1 AAAAAASSGPVNLV
15 SLSLTGTVTLGPML
29 AANQLRV
36 VAYDR
41 DGKILGSDETVEGT
55 TGAFEIK
62 ITNGY
67 SGVVI
72 FKVLDGNPNEADYM
86 DEATQRGLSLGK
98 TGALPDLRAIVV
110 TEGIVPKTVHINP
123 LTELAAVKSGLAEG
137 SVVTTRSSAELLTIS
152 RALAKTLALSTTGQ
166 LLSDI
171 AVIPTVNLDGSPN
184 ASANDAGKLLD
195 TISQLER
202 LNNFTSPTAAIATV
216 AGQLKEVDLARGE
229 SGFKDPTVTNV
240 AQFQTAVLQTPPTIA
255 GVTFSA
261 DTGVSG
267 TDLITSN
274 GTQNITVK
282 FSKALESTRTL
293 SWKTTDSGVWSAPVA
308 GNGTDTLV
316 LTGASLSS
324 GSRTLQFRYTS
335 TATSLSEAAQVNT
348 GVNLVYTLDTT
359 APTTPVVTDLIF
371 SVDSGTSGTDLI
383 TNSAAQTVSGTI
395 TSAVFAT
402 ERIFGSVDG
411 GVTWSEITNRSTN
424 NVTGETTFNWNVAA
438 LVNQTATG
446 TKSLVFQVRDAAGN
460 VSSNSN
466 ATPYVL
472 DTAVPDNSIDL
483 STITISAD
491 TGTDGD
497 FRTATKVQTITAQLG
512 KGLNTSPANGET
524 LWGSVDNGSTWTDL
538 NGSIA
543 NRTTGGR
550 NLVWTNV
557 SLIEGDNTI
566 VFKITD
572 VAGNTLAALGN
583 RTYFLETLPPPPT
596 LTLAADTGVN
606 TNDGITR
613 NGRFNVTDVLS
624 GHTWQYSL
632 DGGTNWTTGSGT
644 FFIAPAGSYV
654 LGAIQLRQTS
664 EGGLV
669 SAVDKTLRA
678 ITIDTSAAA
687 PTLALAA
694 DTGDDPND
702 FITNNGTI
710 NVTGLEA
717 GATWRYRLGG
727 GDWQTGGAVVAGRSS
742 FVLPSSG
749 LLGTFY
755 AASEIQV
762 QQTDLAGN
770 TSAITSYGNAVR
782 VRTTPP
788 DMSFASGG
796 GLSLSADSGTTTTGF
811 YRAGTSPQNNDWLT
825 NTTSQIIRATLS
837 QRLATGDR
845 LLGSIDNGVNF
856 R

>member
-1 AAAAAASSGPVNLV
+1 
-15 SLSLTGTVTLGPML
+15 M
-29 AANQLRV
+29 
-36 VAYDR
+36 
-41 DGKILGSDETVEGT
+41 
-55 TGAFEIK
+55 
-62 ITNGY
+62 
-67 SGVVI
+67 
-72 FKVLDGNPNEADYM
+72 
-86 DEATQRGLSLGK
+86 
-98 TGALPDLRAIVV
+98 
-110 TEGIVPKTVHINP
+110 
-123 LTELAAVKSGLAEG
+123 
-137 SVVTTRSSAELLTIS
+137 
-152 RALAKTLALSTTGQ
+152 
-166 LLSDI
+166 
-171 AVIPTVNLDGSPN
+171 
-184 ASANDAGKLLD
+184 
-195 TISQLER
+195 
-202 LNNFTSPTAAIATV
+202 
-216 AGQLKEVDLARGE
+216 
-229 SGFKDPTVTNV
+229 
-240 AQFQTAVLQTPPTIA
+240 
-255 GVTFSA
+255 
-261 DTGVSG
+261 
-267 TDLITSN
+267 
-274 GTQNITVK
+274 
-282 FSKALESTRTL
+282 
-293 SWKTTDSGVWSAPVA
+293 
-308 GNGTDTLV
+308 
-316 LTGASLSS
+316 TGASLSS

-348 GVNLVYTLDTT
+348 GVNLVYILDTT
-359 APTTPVVTDLIF
+359 APTTPVVTGLGF

-411 GVTWSEITNRSTN
+411 GSNWSEITNRSTSS
-424 NVTGETTFNWNVAA
+424 VTGATTFNWNVAA
-438 LVNQTATG
+438 LVNQTAPG

-460 VSSNSN
+460 ISSNSN

-472 DTAVPDNSIDL
+472 DTTVPDNSIDL

-491 TGTDGD
+491 TGTPGD

-512 KGLNTSPANGET
+512 KRLDITQANGET
-524 LWGSVDNGSTWTDL
+524 LWGSVDNGTTWTDL
-538 NGSIA
+538 NGSIV
-543 NRTTGGR
+543 NLSTGGR

-632 DGGTNWTTGSGT
+632 DGGTTWTTGSGT
-644 FFIAPAGSYV
+644 FFIAPADSYA

-694 DTGDDPND
+694 DTGTSNVD
-702 FITNNGTI
+702 FVTNNGTI
-710 NVTGLEA
+710 NVTGLED

-727 GDWQTGGAVVAGRSS
+727 GDWQTGGAVLAGGRSS

-749 LLGTFY
+749 LLGTRYEAFD
-755 AASEIQV
+755 IQV
-762 QQTDLAGN
+762 EQTDRAGN
-770 TSAITSYGNAVR
+770 TSAITSYANAVT

-788 DMSFASGG
+788 VMAFASGG
-796 GLSLSADSGTTTTGF
+796 GLSLSADSGTTITGI
-811 YRAGTSPQNNDWLT
+811 YDAGTSPQNTDWIT
-825 NTTSQIIRATLS
+825 NETSQTIRATLS
-837 QRLATGDR
+837 SALALGNT
-845 LLGSIDNGVNF
+845 LLGSINNGGSFISLNSSLTGASLSWTGVNLLTTNSANSRIILKVVDIAGNESVLVNQAYTVDTTESNVALASGAAISLSNQGIGTGGRF
-856 R
+856 YTTASEQRIQVNLTRSLVTVGDNQETLWASTDTGTSWVDITTYLNRSSSLDWPLSASGTALTVRCQPTATQSHRQSRQRHIHCQRGLHPGHHQLPDRPDSLGGSRPGQRCRPPDRCTSGATGPNPTRGPDGCANWSVGQRQPKPPDRPERRADWVFGHRHHRPVGCTSGRAFYHHPNWRPDGCADCCAEHDAV